1 MLNNKKI
8 LFSAYALVTLMVAVI
23 ILIDYSNKDY
33 PIYLTFTT
41 PIINLLQEKSI
52 YEVNPLFFPKVYL
65 YSPFFALIVG
75 VLKWTPDL
83 LGMFIWDMLNLFV
96 LFRAIHLFF
105 ENNKDKLISVLIL
118 IPAIMLSTHHH
129 QSNSI
134 IAGCI
139 LLTLYYLRK
148 DNTTLAAFCTAICLF
163 IKFYGFAAII
173 LCLFFNCRMSYII
186 KLVGWVLLFSVLPLL
201 FVSPHYLLSAY
212 AEWWAILKTVE
223 FKIQPSFMSLL
234 DPWFQLTLS
243 HKLIS
248 IAGLSIFLFPLTNIA
263 KYKDSSFQ
271 NLIAASLLITVI
283 IFNKM
288 ATSPTYIIAS
298 VGVCVWWANLR
309 KKSFFDWAALSLVIL
324 LQILSLPYWPTV
336 VMNKWLFPYSIIV
349 IPYFLIWAKTQIQF
363 WQMETYKKNI
373 LILHN
378 LK

>member
-8 LFSAYALVTLMVAVI
+8 LFSAYTLVTLMVAVI
-23 ILIDYSNKDY
+23 IVIDYNNKDY

-52 YEVNPLFFPKVYL
+52 YEINPAVFPKVYL

-105 ENNKDKLISVLIL
+105 ENNKDKLISILIL
-118 IPAIMLSTHHH
+118 IPAIILSTHHH
-129 QSNSI
+129 QSNAI

-212 AEWWAILKTVE
+212 TEWWTILKTVE
-223 FKIQPSFMSLL
+223 FKVQPSIMCLMDSLFHL
-234 DPWFQLTLS
+234 SVS

-248 IAGLSIFLFPLTNIA
+248 AAGLLVFIFPLINIA
-263 KYKDSSFQ
+263 KYKDSVFQ
-271 NLIAASLLITVI
+271 NLIMASLLITII

-288 ATSPTYIIAS
+288 ATSPTYIIAF
-298 VGVCVWWANLR
+298 VGVCVWWAGIA
-309 KKSFFDWAALSLVIL
+309 KKSFFDWAILSLAIL
-324 LQILSLPYWPTV
+324 LAILSLPYWP
-336 VMNKWLFPYSIIV
+336 NFIINEWLFPYSIIV
-349 IPYFLIWAKTQIQF
+349 IPYFLIWVKMQIQF
-363 WQMETYKKNI
+363 WQMETSKKNYSYS
-373 LILHN
+373 L
-378 LK
+378 